1 MSPSDVPTG
10 PAPVNPVLEVIR
22 RRRSIRAYLDRQVPE
37 EALEAVLEAARWAPS
52 AVNSQPWQFVVVTD
66 PDRRRLLGEIARF
79 YFLRYRHVGSAPA
92 IIAVLGRPT
101 ANRWYQIDCA
111 LAAANIM
118 LAAESLGLGT
128 CYVGG
133 FSVPA
138 ARRILGLAQPAAP
151 VLTRRGRCP
160 PVEHAG
166 LAGRRSHGPEDRG
179 VPVGP
184 AGTKKQHGPRTT
196 ASGAVTSRTAGAGP
210 MQAAALGLSFSTA
223 PRLYPAP
230 PPPHERISPPAGLI

>member
-138 ARRILGLAQPAAP
+138 ARRILGVSPALDVVGLITLGYPAERPEPPPRLGLDEFVHREVYNPRRAP
-151 VLTRRGRCP
+151 TLSRRLGRS
-160 PVEHAG
+160 G
-166 LAGRRSHGPEDRG
+166 LFSLRKRLRAWLSPRRRS
-179 VPVGP
+179 
-184 AGTKKQHGPRTT
+184 
-196 ASGAVTSRTAGAGP
+196 
-210 MQAAALGLSFSTA
+210 
-223 PRLYPAP
+223 
-230 PPPHERISPPAGLI
+230 